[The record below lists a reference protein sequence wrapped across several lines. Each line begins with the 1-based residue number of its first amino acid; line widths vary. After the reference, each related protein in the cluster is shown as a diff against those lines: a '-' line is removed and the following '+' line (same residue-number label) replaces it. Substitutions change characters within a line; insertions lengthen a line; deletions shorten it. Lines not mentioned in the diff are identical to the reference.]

1 MSKEDKAARIEF
13 AKSYIIANPSKG
25 KDKINAA
32 IKTEFGVG
40 LRRIDVARLKEKT
53 LLGRTK
59 RSTGIKSQE
68 RLIKEQIITPS
79 RIAEEQQRRII
90 TIGFDAAQ
98 HMLRSAGFLQF
109 EINTIFSAQ
118 GVTQAFNS
126 KPFKAMLK
134 YRREFLQRKRKLGW
148 TKAQIITN
156 IKQHYQVKDARGK
169 PLTDPFDFL
178 RHAYIPQPKKDKAVI
193 KAALDRDYEINKQKR
208 AAGKVAGLY
217 DRNNMSP
224 KRVR

>member
-25 KDKINAA
+25 KDAINKA
-32 IKTEFGVG
+32 IRAEFGVG
-40 LRRIDVARLKEKT
+40 LRRIDVARLKERT
-53 LLGRTK
+53 LLGRAK

-134 YRREFLQRKRKLGW
+134 SRREFLRNKRKLGW
-148 TKAQIITN
+148 TKEQIIAN
-156 IKQHYQVKDARGK
+156 IKLHYQVKDVRGK
-169 PLTDPFDFL
+169 PRTDPFDFL
-178 RHAYIPQPKKDKAVI
+178 RREYIPQPKKAKSVI
-193 KAALDRDYEINKQKR
+193 KVALNREYEVNKQKR

-217 DRNNMSP
+217 GRNNMSP